1 MQRVY
6 KFLSI
11 LIVCSLVVSLPAC
24 KTQKKATE
32 ASLSVQQQIDQAK
45 KRLAETMDNE
55 NLSIESKL
63 NVIDEIRNLN
73 LSDATLTAALNKN
86 EQFLKEQKV
95 IEEEV
100 ERRRLERE
108 AEENARKEKFA
119 KAKTEILS
127 FFNRISQAP
136 DIETAN
142 QLIEE
147 ALTLFDSKHSP
158 VLVIVKKTGSLKEY
172 DRPSSIMR
180 YLEHIKD
187 CKTYENNIENITF
200 SDESGKISE
209 LELLK

>member
-1 MQRVY
+1 M
-6 KFLSI
+6 
-11 LIVCSLVVSLPAC
+11 VVSLPAC

-187 CKTYENNIENITF
+187 FKTYENKIENITF